1 MFDAMT
7 TAAVS
12 LKDVHLTLPSR
23 AGNVDILRGVDLTVR
38 PGEALGI
45 VGPSGSGKT
54 TLLMVIAGLE
64 RASRGEVT
72 IAGQSL
78 PARAR
83 TSLPPSGATISE
95 SCSSPST

>member
-7 TAAVS
+7 ATAVS

-38 PGEALGI
+38 PGEAIGI

-54 TLLMVIAGLE
+54 TLLMVIAGH
-64 RASRGEVT
+64 
-72 IAGQSL
+72 
-78 PARAR
+78 RAR
-83 TSLPPSGATISE
+83 RSSSRTSRPAT
-95 SCSSPST
+95 STT